1 MKISLPFV
9 SAFAA
14 GLACTSPVLLQAAPK
29 LDVYP
34 DSVHLRHKGDQQSFV
49 VRVIQDSGI
58 HLDVTDE
65 AAVSLEDGSKAS
77 VEKNLVKPK
86 AEGATKLKIQ
96 WKGLTTTV
104 PVQVDTPAAERPLS
118 FRLDVMPILMK
129 AECNRCHGAARGQ
142 DGFKLSLWGFDPDA
156 DHFRITREIPGRR
169 VNLAVPE
176 ESLLLTKSDG
186 EASHTGGK
194 RFEKGSPLY
203 HTMLGWLKAG
213 APEDTKD
220 VAQLTNIELTPNALV
235 LEGPGQKF
243 RLNVRAKYSDGTT
256 RDVTTTALF
265 LSNGEGSAKVDVDGV
280 LTTGQR
286 GEAFV
291 MARYGQFTVGSQ
303 VIVLPKGLKYEA
315 PKMEERGEIDKLV
328 NVKLQNLR
336 VTPSGACDDLT
347 FLRRAYIDL
356 TGTLP
361 PLDRVTSFAPDKDP
375 NKREKLI
382 DELLKR
388 PEFVDLWTLK
398 WSDLL
403 QVRTVN
409 NNVYTKSIQL
419 YRNWLRDQILAGVP
433 LNILAAKLLT
443 ATGSNIENPAAN
455 FYSLEVDPIRVTEDA
470 AQAFMG
476 IRIQCAQCHNHPFDR
491 WTMSDYRGLMA
502 FFMQVGRKQG
512 EDPREKIIFN
522 QGGGEAIH
530 PVGNK
535 AVPPKFPGAEEPD
548 VKGKDRR
555 EVLAQWLS
563 APENPWFSSHI
574 SNLVWAHFM
583 GVGIVDPVDD
593 IRISNPPSNPALL
606 GHISKRL
613 VEHNFDI
620 RKLAKDICMSATYQR
635 STRAN
640 ETNELDS
647 RNFSKATIRRMRA
660 EVLLD
665 AISDASDNSAKHAG
679 VPLGMRAVEI
689 ADAKKTNYFLTTFG
703 RSTRE
708 NVCARDECGP
718 TLSQALHLLTG
729 DTVEGNIRTGNLV
742 GKQLAAG
749 KKPAEILTELYARAF
764 GRAPTA
770 AENTSLESLFGD
782 AEQSKAILEDIQWAL
797 LNSKEF
803 LFNH

>member
-1 MKISLPFV
+1 MNAKLPV
-9 SAFAA
+9 TSALTVGFILGSAA
-14 GLACTSPVLLQAAPK
+14 LVQAAPK
-29 LDVYP
+29 LDVFP
-34 DSVHLRHKGDQQSFV
+34 DSVHLRHKTDHQSFV
-49 VRVIQDSGI
+49 VRVIQDNGI
-58 HLDVTDE
+58 HLDVTKE
-65 AAVSLEDGSKAS
+65 AKVSLEDASKA
-77 VEKNLVKPK
+77 VLETNLLKPK
-86 AEGATKLKIQ
+86 AEGTTNLRIE
-96 WKGLTTTV
+96 WKGISKTI
-104 PVQVDTPAAERPLS
+104 PVRVENPAGERPIS
-118 FRLDVMPILMK
+118 FRLDVMPVFMK

-142 DGFKLSLWGFDPDA
+142 DGFKLSLWGFDPETDY
-156 DHFRITREIPGRR
+156 FRITREIPGRR

-194 RFEKGSPLY
+194 RFEKGSPMY
-203 HTMLGWLKAG
+203 HTMLNWLKAG
-213 APEDTKD
+213 APDDPKD
-220 VAQLTNIELTPNALV
+220 VTQLTGVELSPNALV
-235 LEGPGQKF
+235 LEGPGQSF
-243 RLNVRAKYSDGTT
+243 RLNVRAKYSDGST

-265 LSNGEGSAKVDVDGV
+265 LSNGEGSAKVDADGV

-291 MARYGQFTVGSQ
+291 MARYGQYTVGSH
-303 VIVLPKGLKYEA
+303 VIVLPKGLKYDP
-315 PKMEERGEIDKLV
+315 PKMDERGEIDKLV
-328 NVKLQNLR
+328 NAKLQNLR
-336 VTPSGACDDLT
+336 VTPSGPCDDLT

-361 PLDRVTSFAPDKDP
+361 PLDRVTAFGADKDP

-403 QVRTVN
+403 QIRTVN

-419 YRNWLRDQILAGVP
+419 YRNWIREQILSGVP
-433 LNILAAKLLT
+433 LNVLAAKLLT
-443 ATGSNIENPAAN
+443 ATGSNIENPAAV
-455 FYSLEVDPIRVTEDA
+455 FYSLETDPIRVTEDA

-502 FFMQVGRKQG
+502 FFMQVGRKPG

-535 AVPPKFPGAEEPD
+535 PVPPKFPGGEEPD

-563 APENPWFSSHI
+563 APENPWFSNHV
-574 SNLVWAHFM
+574 SNLVWSHFM

-606 GHISKRL
+606 SHLSKRL
-613 VEHNFDI
+613 VEHSFDI
-620 RKLAKDICMSATYQR
+620 RKLAKDICMSAAYQR

-640 ETNELDS
+640 ETNEFDN
-647 RNFSKATIRRMRA
+647 RNYSKATIRRMRA

-665 AISDASDNSAKHAG
+665 AISDASDNAAKHSG
-679 VPLGMRAVEI
+679 IPLGMRAVEI

-708 NVCARDECGP
+708 NVCAREECGP

-742 GKQLAAG
+742 GKLLAAG
-749 KKPAEILTELYARAF
+749 KKPPEILVELYARSF
-764 GRAPTA
+764 GRPPTP
-770 AENTSLESLFGD
+770 AETASLESLFGD
-782 AEQSKAILEDIQWAL
+782 AEQSKAILEDVQWAL
-797 LNSKEF
+797 MNSKEF

>member
-1 MKISLPFV
+1 MNTNLPLV
-9 SAFAA
+9 SAFAVGFISCA
-14 GLACTSPVLLQAAPK
+14 TAQVQAAPK
-29 LDVYP
+29 LDVFP
-34 DSVHLRHKGDQQSFV
+34 DSVHLRHKSDSQSFV
-49 VRVIQDSGI
+49 VRIIQDNGI
-58 HLDVTDE
+58 HLDVTNE
-65 AAVSLEDGSKAS
+65 AKITLEDGSKA
-77 VEKNLVKPK
+77 VLDKNQVRPK
-86 AEGATKLKIQ
+86 AEGDTKLKID
-96 WKGLTTTV
+96 WKGLSTTV
-104 PVQVDTPAAERPLS
+104 PVRVETPTAERPVS
-118 FRLDVMPILMK
+118 FRLDVMPVLMK

-142 DGFKLSLWGFDPDA
+142 DGFKLSLWGFDPEA

-203 HTMLGWLKAG
+203 HTMLSWLKAG
-213 APEDTKD
+213 APDDPKD
-220 VAQLTNIELTPNALV
+220 LAQLTGIELSPNALV
-235 LEGPGQKF
+235 LEGPGQTF

-256 RDVTTTALF
+256 RDVTTTSLF
-265 LSNGEGSAKVDVDGV
+265 LSNGEGSAKVDADGV
-280 LTTGQR
+280 LTAGQR

-303 VIVLPKGLKYEA
+303 VIVLPKGLKYEP

-328 NVKLQNLR
+328 NAKLQNLR
-336 VTPSGACDDLT
+336 VTPSAPCDDLT

-361 PLDRVTSFAPDKDP
+361 PLDRVTSFGPDKDP

-388 PEFVDLWTLK
+388 TEFVDLWTLK

-403 QVRTVN
+403 QVRTVA
-409 NNVYTKSIQL
+409 NNVYIKSIQL
-419 YRNWLRDQILAGVP
+419 YRNWIRDQILAGVP
-433 LNILAAKLLT
+433 LNTLAAKLLT

-455 FYSLEVDPIRVTEDA
+455 FYSLENDPIRVTEDA

-502 FFMQVGRKQG
+502 FFMQVGRKPG

-535 AVPPKFPGAEEPD
+535 PVPPKFPGGEEPD

-563 APENPWFSSHI
+563 APENPWFSNHI

-606 GHISKRL
+606 AHLSKRL

-620 RKLAKDICMSATYQR
+620 RKLAKDVCMSAAYQR

-640 ETNELDS
+640 ETNEFDT
-647 RNFSKATIRRMRA
+647 RNYSKATIRRMRA

-665 AISDASDNSAKHAG
+665 AISDASDNSAKHSG

-749 KKPAEILTELYARAF
+749 KKPPEILTELYARAF
-764 GRAPTA
+764 GRPPTP
-770 AENTSLESLFGD
+770 AETTSLEALFGD

>member
-1 MKISLPFV
+1 
-9 SAFAA
+9 
-14 GLACTSPVLLQAAPK
+14 
-29 LDVYP
+29 
-34 DSVHLRHKGDQQSFV
+34 
-49 VRVIQDSGI
+49 
-58 HLDVTDE
+58 
-65 AAVSLEDGSKAS
+65 
-77 VEKNLVKPK
+77 
-86 AEGATKLKIQ
+86 
-96 WKGLTTTV
+96 
-104 PVQVDTPAAERPLS
+104 
-118 FRLDVMPILMK
+118 
-129 AECNRCHGAARGQ
+129 
-142 DGFKLSLWGFDPDA
+142 
-156 DHFRITREIPGRR
+156 
-169 VNLAVPE
+169 
-176 ESLLLTKSDG
+176 
-186 EASHTGGK
+186 
-194 RFEKGSPLY
+194 
-203 HTMLGWLKAG
+203 
-213 APEDTKD
+213 
-220 VAQLTNIELTPNALV
+220 
-235 LEGPGQKF
+235 
-243 RLNVRAKYSDGTT
+243 
-256 RDVTTTALF
+256 
-265 LSNGEGSAKVDVDGV
+265 
-280 LTTGQR
+280 
-286 GEAFV
+286 
-291 MARYGQFTVGSQ
+291 
-303 VIVLPKGLKYEA
+303 
-315 PKMEERGEIDKLV
+315 
-328 NVKLQNLR
+328 
-336 VTPSGACDDLT
+336 
-347 FLRRAYIDL
+347 
-356 TGTLP
+356 
-361 PLDRVTSFAPDKDP
+361 VTSFGPDKDP

-403 QVRTVN
+403 QVRTIQN
-409 NNVYTKSIQL
+409 AVYTKSIQL
-419 YRNWLRDQILAGVP
+419 YRNWLKEQILAGVP
-433 LNILAAKLLT
+433 LNTLAAKLLT

-535 AVPPKFPGAEEPD
+535 PVPPKFPGAEEPD

-574 SNLVWAHFM
+574 SNLIWAHFM

-606 GHISKRL
+606 AHLSKRL

-640 ETNELDS
+640 ETNEFDS

-764 GRAPTA
+764 GRPPTA